1 MIETARDI
9 IIDWLQEYRKALDGI
24 EYTLEEMTA
33 LRTRLEGVG
42 SSLAIDLG
50 WTGKL
55 DKSGERIMAPILKGG
70 SGHGQKD
77 NSRDLDL
84 YLGYLSTLD
93 EQTDKTR
100 ALYLAKC
107 EILQKY
113 IDRPDSIL
121 AIKYRY
127 FMGYSYDEISAR
139 IGTSAKQAA
148 RLIDLGLDQ
157 LEPAIDDPAFRV
169 GDTACP

>member
-1 MIETARDI
+1 MAETVRDI
-9 IIDWLQEYRKALDGI
+9 IVGWLQEYRKAMDGI
-24 EYTLEEMTA
+24 EYTLEELTA
-33 LRTRLEGVG
+33 LRARLEGVG
-42 SSLAIDLG
+42 SSLAFDLG

-93 EQTDKTR
+93 EQTDRTR
-100 ALYLAKC
+100 ALYLSKC

-113 IDRPDSIL
+113 IDKPDSIL

-127 FMGYSYDEISAR
+127 FMGCSYDEISTR
-139 IGTSAKQAA
+139 IGTSAKQVA

-157 LEPAIDDPAFRV
+157 LEPAIDDPTFRV
-169 GDTACP
+169 DD